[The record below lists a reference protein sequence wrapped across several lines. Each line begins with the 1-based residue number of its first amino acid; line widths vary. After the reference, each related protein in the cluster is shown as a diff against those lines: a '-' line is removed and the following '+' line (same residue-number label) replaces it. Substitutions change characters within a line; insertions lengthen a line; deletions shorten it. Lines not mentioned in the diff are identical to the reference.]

1 MRTEEVSS
9 LASKFRAVSAL
20 TSSTESSVRRS
31 ECLVFVDMSKRKLG
45 NVLKLHFQG
54 KFKKLAGFIFLF
66 IFF

>member
-1 MRTEEVSS
+1 MRTEELSS

-54 KFKKLAGFIFLF
+54 KF
-66 IFF
+66 

>member
-31 ECLVFVDMSKRKLG
+31 ECLVFGVCRHVKEEIREC
-45 NVLKLHFQG
+45 
-54 KFKKLAGFIFLF
+54 A
-66 IFF
+66 